1 MKYLLD
7 LWQRSKIIRRRLD
20 DEITM
25 NTTIVSVLGAILG
38 TTIVVLPLILMI
50 IPLFLF
56 IELQILLTV
65 LIFVIGIF
73 GVYLYEFLMYYIIGY
88 LVPKVKYLKMIVL
101 IQIEGTLISL
111 VLVTFGIVVT
121 IIIFGRL

>member
-25 NTTIVSVLGAILG
+25 NTTILSVLGAILG
-38 TTIVVLPLILMI
+38 TTIVILPLILI
-50 IPLFLF
+50 VIPLFLF
-56 IELQILLTV
+56 VELQIILTV
-65 LIFVIGIF
+65 LIFIIGIL

-88 LVPKVKYLKMIVL
+88 LVPKVKYLKMRVL